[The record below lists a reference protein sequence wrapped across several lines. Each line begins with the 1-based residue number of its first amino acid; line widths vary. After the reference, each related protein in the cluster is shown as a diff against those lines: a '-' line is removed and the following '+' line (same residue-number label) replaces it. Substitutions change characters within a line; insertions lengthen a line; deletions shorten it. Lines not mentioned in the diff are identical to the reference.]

1 MISAMTVR
9 VDRLA
14 AAAPRGYTLATE
26 VAEWL
31 VRRGVPFREAH
42 EVTGALVALCL
53 ARECELQDVSDDDLA
68 AVSPHLTPDVRT
80 VLDVR
85 GALASRTAAGSTGPG
100 PVADQLAAVQ
110 STVEEWRAWAAIR
123 VVP

>member
-1 MISAMTVR
+1 MWYHRFGLRAS
-9 VDRLA
+9 
-14 AAAPRGYTLATE
+14 PRASLATE

-42 EVTGALVALCL
+42 ETTGALVALCIS
-53 ARECELQDVSDDDLA
+53 RECGLDEVSDADLA
-68 AVSPHLTPDVRT
+68 AISPHLTPEVRV

-85 GALASRTAAGSTGPG
+85 GALASRIAPGSTGPG

-110 STVEEWRAWAAIR
+110 FSVDNWRAWAADR
-123 VVP
+123 VVPR